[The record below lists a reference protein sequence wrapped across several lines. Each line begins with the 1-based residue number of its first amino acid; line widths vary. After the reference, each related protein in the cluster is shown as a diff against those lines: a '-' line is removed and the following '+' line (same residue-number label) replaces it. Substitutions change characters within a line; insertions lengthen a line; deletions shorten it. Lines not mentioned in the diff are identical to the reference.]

1 MHQRCPALTFE
12 IGLDCNGTC
21 IRLVGC
27 TFFKG
32 NADEGSITVAQALKY
47 YTTNLYG
54 EKKKSTSFVPLW
66 SADFDCNNRQQQ
78 GQQIRNN
85 SINMHCNE
93 T

>member
-1 MHQRCPALTFE
+1 LTFE

-54 EKKKSTSFVPLW
+54 EKKKVLLLY
-66 SADFDCNNRQQQ
+66 
-78 GQQIRNN
+78 
-85 SINMHCNE
+85 HCE
-93 T
+93 TPTLIATIDNKDSK